1 MNAKDRFPSPV
12 PLLALLIVI
21 GSAIGCTSTATDAC
35 VEDRKHANALLM
47 ETSPQS
53 PPPEIEASGLRA
65 PANRVD
71 VAKRVPGETKPA
83 CPGQVFTFVRTEAGT
98 DCDTYKAEIAG
109 WSDKCVGKCDDA
121 ARLAEAIASAQV
133 TCADFCR
140 RKRCPG
146 PMYAPPAKCA
156 TSGCYQSRDCD
167 PEECPFRNRCML
179 LQGARVWNCVC
190 VEL

>member
-1 MNAKDRFPSPV
+1 MKMNNRV
-12 PLLALLIVI
+12 PFLLLLLIAAACTT
-21 GSAIGCTSTATDAC
+21 GSARNDDARH
-35 VEDRKHANALLM
+35 VQALLM
-47 ETSPQS
+47 ETSPAS
-53 PPPEIEASGLRA
+53 PPPEVEAAGLRT
-65 PANRVD
+65 PANRVEI
-71 VAKRVPGETKPA
+71 AKRVPGDTKPA

-121 ARLAEAIASAQV
+121 ARLAEAIASARG

-140 RKRCPG
+140 NKRCPG
-146 PMYAPPAKCA
+146 PMYAPPAACA
-156 TSGCYQSRDCD
+156 RSACYKSRDCD
-167 PEECPFRNRCML
+167 PEECPFKNYCML